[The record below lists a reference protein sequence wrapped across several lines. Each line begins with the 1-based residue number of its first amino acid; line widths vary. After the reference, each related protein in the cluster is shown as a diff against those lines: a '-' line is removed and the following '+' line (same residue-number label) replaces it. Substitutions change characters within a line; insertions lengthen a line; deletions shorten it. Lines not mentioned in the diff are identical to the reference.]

1 MKPVFIIGA
10 GRSGTTL
17 LYKLFCLNENFA
29 WISNYVAKYP
39 DFLLL
44 SALNRLNT
52 TFPELYF
59 HSWFNKESNAFYI
72 ERKIFKR
79 ILPTPV
85 EGEII
90 YNQGGFET
98 FFDENWT
105 LNEETKVKFRNIVQK
120 ITKYQG
126 KNFFLSKRTANNRR
140 IKQLLQCF
148 PDAKFINITRDGRA
162 VAYSLTKV
170 KWWDHHKIWWK
181 ECKTPVEL
189 RWENY
194 SDIELA
200 ASNWVEEVKCIQSGL
215 AHIASKNIITL
226 KYENFA
232 QDSEKYLLK
241 CLEHI
246 GVKPSTNWM
255 KAVKRIKIYNN
266 NHLWQQHLNS
276 KETEIVMDIQ
286 SDKLRELDYI

>member
-1 MKPVFIIGA
+1 MNPVFIIGA

-39 DFLLL
+39 DFPFL
-44 SALNRLNT
+44 SVLNRLNT

-72 ERKIFKR
+72 ERKIFKKM
-79 ILPTPV
+79 LPTPV

-90 YNQGGFET
+90 YRKGGFET

-105 LNEETKVKFRNIVQK
+105 LSKETRDKFQSIVQK
-120 ITKYQG
+120 IAKYQG
-126 KNFFLSKRTANNRR
+126 KKYFLSKRTANNRR

-148 PDAKFINITRDGRA
+148 PNAKFINITRDGRA
-162 VAYSLTKV
+162 VAFSLTKV
-170 KWWDHHKIWWK
+170 KWWDHHKIWWQ
-181 ECKTPVEL
+181 ERKTPAEL
-189 RWENY
+189 RRENH

-200 ASNWVEEVKCIQSGL
+200 ATNWVEEVKCIQDGL
-215 AHIASKNIITL
+215 THIAPEKVITL
-226 KYENFA
+226 KYEAFA
-232 QDSEKYLLK
+232 QDSEKYLLQ
-241 CLEHI
+241 CLNHI
-246 GVKPSTNWM
+246 GVPPSKTWM

-266 NHLWQQHLNS
+266 NHLWRQHLNS
-276 KETEIVMDIQ
+276 RETEIVMNIQ
-286 SDKLRELDYI
+286 TDKLRELDYL